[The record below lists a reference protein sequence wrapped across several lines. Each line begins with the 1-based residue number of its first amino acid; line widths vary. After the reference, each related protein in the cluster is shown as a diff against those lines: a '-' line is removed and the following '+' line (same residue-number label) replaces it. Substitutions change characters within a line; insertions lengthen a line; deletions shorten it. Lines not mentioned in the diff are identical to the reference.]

1 MDNKPGKPETAVLAL
16 QMQDTQKLHQLL
28 EEHQAWNQP
37 INQFGDRALHYSAH
51 LGFLGIVKSLIQNGA
66 DPNVTNE
73 AGYTPLDV
81 ASHNKQVDVVHYL
94 IGAGAVKT
102 PFFNK
107 DYGKN

>member
-1 MDNKPGKPETAVLAL
+1 M
-16 QMQDTQKLHQLL
+16 
-28 EEHQAWNQP
+28 
-37 INQFGDRALHYSAH
+37 HYSAH
-51 LGFLGIVKSLIQNGA
+51 LGYLDIVKLLLANGA

-81 ASHNKQVDVVHYL
+81 ASHNKKIDVVEYL

-107 DYGKN
+107 GYVK